1 MPLYS
6 RGFGDCIER
15 LPVYARARPKR
26 IGKPQRSWFAGAS
39 VQDQGKTHMSSCRYE
54 FTKKSLTVL
63 RGLFVIALLSLPAY
77 AFPQGRTVT
86 STIDVSKTG
95 APISKNIYGQFLEH
109 GGDIVNTGVWSEML
123 VDRKFFYPV
132 AAAAPTPPPVM
143 GNAGGNPR
151 FNRKPTRWW
160 APIGGDGAVTMDTQ
174 SPYTGDHTPLV
185 QLDAKEPHGF
195 SQSGIA
201 VRKGKTYTG
210 RIVLAGSP
218 GAVVKVTLIW
228 SKEAAD
234 RQTVTLRTLSAA
246 YRKFPLRFTATADTD
261 DATLEITG
269 TGAGSFHVGTASLMP
284 ADNIEGFRPEV
295 IAALKQLRFGVLRFP
310 GGNFVSAYEWRYG
323 VGDIDK
329 RPPIFD
335 PVWRAV
341 QPNDVGTDE
350 FLTLCRLLGV
360 DPYITVNAGF
370 GDAWSAREL
379 VEYTNG
385 AATTPMGKWRA
396 ENGHP
401 LPYKV
406 KFWGVGNEP
415 WGDYQMGAM
424 SLPQFELKHNLF
436 AKEMKKVDP
445 SIKLIAGGAMPDVME
460 GADQAR
466 RINGQYVPDYLSSAD
481 WTGQM
486 LLNCLDNIDMVSEH
500 YYASGTQHTN
510 MKLEKKVPIEPP
522 LSLIEWERAPAVQ
535 VRAKYEHY
543 QEYLKRIPALRA
555 KPVPI
560 AIDEWAYFGGNRDGY
575 KVVPAYAWAFHEMF
589 RHSDVF
595 QMGAFTFAI
604 AMMSENRTE
613 AILNPTGMLFKMY
626 RDHFGTIPVEV
637 SGDSPQPKPVFPAGG
652 DQPAIN
658 PGSATYP
665 LDVSAALSE
674 DRGTLAIAILN
685 PSDSE
690 QSIKLTINGAKL
702 ARAGHLYR
710 MAPDSIDATV
720 QVDKKPE
727 VRVEEQSLGSLP
739 EAITVRPFSVN
750 IYSYPLQ

>member
-1 MPLYS
+1 MHLLLK
-6 RGFGDCIER
+6 IVAKT
-15 LPVYARARPKR
+15 LTPKLAV
-26 IGKPQRSWFAGAS
+26 SF
-39 VQDQGKTHMSSCRYE
+39 
-54 FTKKSLTVL
+54 LL
-63 RGLFVIALLSLPAY
+63 LLSLPSAISSQTHVVN
-77 AFPQGRTVT
+77 A
-86 STIDVSKTG
+86 TIDTSKTG

-109 GGDIVNTGVWSEML
+109 GGDIVNTGIWSEML

-132 AAAAPTPPPVM
+132 AASAPTPPPVI
-143 GNAGGNPR
+143 GGAGGNPR
-151 FNRKPTRWW
+151 FRRVPTRWW
-160 APIGGDGAVTMDTQ
+160 SPIGGGDVVTMDGRDA
-174 SPYTGDHTPLV
+174 YTGDHSPLV
-185 QLDAKEPHGF
+185 RLDAKDPHGF

-228 SKEAAD
+228 GTEPTDREAITI
-234 RQTVTLRTLSAA
+234 QTLGTA
-246 YRKFPLRFTATADTD
+246 YRKFPLRCTAKVDSD
-261 DATLEITG
+261 DARLEITG
-269 TGAGSFHVGTASLMP
+269 TGRGSFHVGAVSLMP
-284 ADNIEGFRPEV
+284 ADNIDGFRPEV

-335 PVWRAV
+335 PVWHAV

-396 ENGHP
+396 ANGHP
-401 LPYKV
+401 VPYHV
-406 KFWGVGNEP
+406 QWWGVGNEP
-415 WGDYQMGAM
+415 WGDYQMGSM

-445 SIKLIAGGAMPDVME
+445 SVKLIAGGAMPDVME

-466 RINGQYVPDYLSSAD
+466 RINGQYVPDYLSPAD

-500 YYASGTQHTN
+500 YYASGTQHTD
-510 MKLEKKVPIEPP
+510 MKLQKKVPIEPP
-522 LSLIEWERAPAVQ
+522 LSLLEWERAPAVQ
-535 VRAKYEHY
+535 VCAKYEHY

-555 KPVPI
+555 RPVPI

-589 RHSDVF
+589 RHSDIF
-595 QMGAFTFAI
+595 QMGAFTFAT
-604 AMMSENRTE
+604 AMMSQNRTE
-613 AILNPTGMLFKMY
+613 TILNPTGMLFKMY
-626 RDHFGTIPVEV
+626 RDHFGTIPVAV
-637 SGDSPQPKPVFPAGG
+637 TGDSPQPKPTFPAGG
-652 DQPAIN
+652 DQPAVN
-658 PGSATYP
+658 PGSDTYP

-674 DRGTLAIAILN
+674 DRKTLAIAVLN

-690 QSIKLTINGAKL
+690 QSITIAISGTKL
-702 ARAGHLYR
+702 ASAGKLWR

-727 VRVEEQSLGSLP
+727 VQVEEQTLGALP
-739 EAITVRPFSVN
+739 ATITVRPFSVN
-750 IYSYPLQ
+750 IYSYPVQ